1 MMKHDSNKMKKSM
14 TKDIVTIIKTAQND
28 GSNLRK
34 ELENEDISKVEHK
47 DENIENEIRT
57 EQDEEDNSKK
67 ELKNKD
73 ICKIKHKDGDI
84 ENGINREQNEDSN
97 STEESTN
104 EDTCKIKCK
113 DKNIDNEIDILQN
126 RSGNIKKA
134 LKNKYNHIVDS
145 EDEGVEEENYSE
157 VTYLARQMASTERLC
172 QAEAVQLY
180 NLHVKLRHTVPPQHK
195 IETRAGSHIPTRK
208 EIEKFEKIIPI
219 RKGTYSFEEDKIIA
233 SNWKAF
239 CKLHNWDK
247 RKTKPFLQLRIGTL
261 TYMRNT
267 TERRKFVQFLADGL
281 PDRTLYSVYHRFRNL
296 YENNLQ
302 RRYIPEEDKMI
313 IDHLENNPFLD
324 ERRKYADLA
333 KVLRRTRNSI
343 WRRYQI
349 LKKRKRQSA

>member
-1 MMKHDSNKMKKSM
+1 MMKHDSNKTKESM
-14 TKDIVTIIKTAQND
+14 TKDIVTIIKTTQND

-34 ELENEDISKVEHK
+34 ELENEDISKVHK

-84 ENGINREQNEDSN
+84 ENGMNRKNEEQNEDSN
-97 STEESTN
+97 STEESMN
-104 EDTCKIKCK
+104 EDTCEVKF
-113 DKNIDNEIDILQN
+113 
-126 RSGNIKKA
+126 
-134 LKNKYNHIVDS
+134 DS

-208 EIEKFEKIIPI
+208 EIEKFRKIIPI

-233 SNWKAF
+233 SNWKTF

-324 ERRKYADLA
+324 ERRKYVDLA